1 MEKYVEM
8 AKIAVSAA
16 VGYFL
21 GGWDNML
28 QLLIIIIAVDY
39 ITGLLVAG
47 VFKNSNKTKNG
58 GIKTIIGFKG
68 LVRKACIILLVMLVT
83 RLEYT
88 LGDTTFCRNTVII
101 FFVVNESLSI
111 LENMG
116 LMGVKYPEW
125 LRTALEVLL
134 EKKNN
139 SK

>member
-1 MEKYVEM
+1 MEKYVD
-8 AKIAVSAA
+8 AIKIGISAA
-16 VGYFL
+16 IGYFL

-28 QLLIIIIAVDY
+28 QLLMIIISVDY

-47 VFKNSNKTKNG
+47 VFKNSNKTQHG

-88 LGDTTFCRNTVII
+88 IGDTSFCRNTVIM

-116 LMGVKYPEW
+116 LMGVKYPDW
-125 LRTALEVLL
+125 LKTALEVLN
-134 EKKNN
+134 EKKNIN
-139 SK
+139 R

>member
-1 MEKYVEM
+1 MQDYINLL
-8 AKIAVSAA
+8 KIGISAA

-21 GGWDNML
+21 GGWDSLL

-58 GIKTIIGFKG
+58 KINSAAGFKG
-68 LVRKACIILLVMLVT
+68 LIRKACIILLVMLVT
-83 RLEYT
+83 RLEFT

-125 LRTALEVLL
+125 LKTALEVLN
-134 EKKNN
+134 EKNRK
-139 SK
+139 

>member
-88 LGDTTFCRNTVII
+88 LGDTTFCRNTVIMC
-101 FFVVNESLSI
+101 FVVNESLSI

-116 LMGVKYPEW
+116 LMGVPMPEI
-125 LRTALEVLL
+125 LTNAIEMLKSKS
-134 EKKNN
+134 EK
-139 SK
+139 SD